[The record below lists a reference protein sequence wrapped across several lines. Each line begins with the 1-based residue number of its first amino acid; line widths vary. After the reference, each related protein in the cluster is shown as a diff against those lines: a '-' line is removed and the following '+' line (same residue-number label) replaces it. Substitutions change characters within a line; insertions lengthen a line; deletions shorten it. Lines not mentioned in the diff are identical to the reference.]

1 MLLIHQP
8 IQSAQNLCEEIH
20 LSGGDYNFYSNLLS
34 SVQGEVQG
42 EKFGLVWE
50 VAGGASTCELCAK
63 PWLICKNMFLLQTCL
78 QFSI

>member
-42 EKFGLVWE
+42 EKFGFGLGGRWGCFDLWAVCKALVD
-50 VAGGASTCELCAK
+50 L
-63 PWLICKNMFLLQTCL
+63 
-78 QFSI
+78 